1 MLKRYGYFGR
11 IFEVLT
17 LKRLNRHTKP
27 IIIYNVKGYYNSM
40 LAMLDNAVSEKFMT
54 NACNRLYTIADT
66 EEEVFNQ
73 LENYVP
79 FTYNKYE
86 FLKRTVSRM
95 ADQCEFCANFVSD
108 DEFGDYCNI
117 NLDEDEMARF
127 LTRSTDTCHYFQL
140 YDEYKIVRK
149 QN

>member
-1 MLKRYGYFGR
+1 
-11 IFEVLT
+11 
-17 LKRLNRHTKP
+17 
-27 IIIYNVKGYYNSM
+27 M

-127 LTRSTDTCHYFQL
+127 LTRSTDICHYFQL

>member
-1 MLKRYGYFGR
+1 
-11 IFEVLT
+11 
-17 LKRLNRHTKP
+17 
-27 IIIYNVKGYYNSM
+27 
-40 LAMLDNAVSEKFMT
+40 
-54 NACNRLYTIADT
+54 
-66 EEEVFNQ
+66 
-73 LENYVP
+73 
-79 FTYNKYE
+79 
-86 FLKRTVSRM
+86 M

-149 QN
+149 QNKISYTVVTFASNLIKCRLLLL